1 MPCRHI
7 FGDLDSEAI
16 GLTITLPAHPKAE
29 KLFGQIRLVNEEL
42 ERVGDRVEA
51 KALLPTSRH

>member
-29 KLFGQIRLVNEEL
+29 KLFGQSRMASEEL
-42 ERVGDRVEA
+42 ERVSDRVEA
-51 KALLPTSRH
+51 KALLPISRH

>member
-16 GLTITLPAHPKAE
+16 GLNIPLPAHPKAE
-29 KLFGQIRLVNEEL
+29 KLFGQIRLATEEL
-42 ERVGDRVEA
+42 ERVGGRVET

>member
-29 KLFGQIRLVNEEL
+29 KLFGQIRPASEGL
-42 ERVGDRVEA
+42 ERVGDRVET
-51 KALLPTSRH
+51 KALLPKSRH